1 MGEMTLSQALNEFRT
16 VYLAFRN
23 YASRSREEYINDVE
37 DLIIFLEKSGLSQ
50 VGDLGIPQ
58 IDRYFAELDQRGLAG
73 STRKRKAISIRSFL
87 AFLYREHHIS
97 NDISKRIILP
107 FAESTLPRVL
117 AQSEYQRLRKA
128 CEQNIRDT
136 AMIELLLQTGIRLS
150 ELVKLRISD
159 IDISTQEGLEEG
171 YMNMIRIAG
180 GNGRK
185 GRNLPL
191 NFKARQALQAYL
203 QIRPAVTVETLF
215 VNRSGKPLGER
226 GVQKMV
232 QKYMDIAEIKDA
244 SVETLRHTFGTHHA
258 AKGTSIKIIQEM
270 MGHQDSRTTEIYVTL
285 ARQMRQKALE
295 DNAL

>member
-58 IDRYFAELDQRGLAG
+58 IDRYLAQLDQRGLAG
-73 STRKRKAISIRSFL
+73 STRKRKTISIRSFL

-117 AQSEYQRLRKA
+117 AQSEFQRLRQA

-150 ELVKLRISD
+150 ELVKLRTSD
-159 IDISTQEGLEEG
+159 IDISAQEGLEEG
-171 YMNMIRIAG
+171 YMNVIRIAG
-180 GNGRK
+180 GSGRK

-191 NFKARQALQAYL
+191 NSKARQALQAYL

-215 VNRSGKPLGER
+215 VNRSGEALGER

-244 SVETLRHTFGTHHA
+244 SVETLRHTFGAHHA

-270 MGHQDSRTTEIYVTL
+270 MGHHDSRTTEIYVVL

>member
-1 MGEMTLSQALNEFRT
+1 MGEMTLSQALKEFRT
-16 VYLAFRN
+16 IYLAFRN

-37 DLIIFLEKSGLSQ
+37 DLIIFLEKSGLSR

-58 IDRYFAELDQRGLAG
+58 IDRYLADLDQRGLAG

-87 AFLYREHHIS
+87 AFMYREHHIS

-117 AQSEYQRLRKA
+117 AQFEYQALRKA

-191 NFKARQALQAYL
+191 NSKARQALQAYL

-215 VNRSGKPLGER
+215 VNRSGEPLGER

-258 AKGTSIKIIQEM
+258 VKGTSIKIIQEM
-270 MGHQDSRTTEIYVTL
+270 MGHQDSRTTEIYIAL